1 MLTLILIAAAVEM
14 MCNMKVSV
22 SVFENTLPGKNNI
35 PLKKKNERK
44 KQNRSQQLLLWHADT
59 KVTQA
64 LEKILVSY
72 SKTHLLKDCLI
83 WLLSLSPGGFSSLW
97 TKNEKIMKQKKKT
110 SLKVSFSFR

>member
-1 MLTLILIAAAVEM
+1 M

-35 PLKKKNERK
+35 PLKKKKNERK
-44 KQNRSQQLLLWHADT
+44 KQNRLQQLLLWHADT

-83 WLLSLSPGGFSSLW
+83 
-97 TKNEKIMKQKKKT
+97 
-110 SLKVSFSFR
+110 